1 MVSQRLIKLYYD
13 KLKKPTIIFGLV
25 LHPFMVDNKIKWEVE
40 NPNDVSFSSNV
51 VEGHLEEMLHK
62 FLTLAGLV
70 NGHSTTP
77 GLDWRELSQ
86 NYCKLTEDDVHIGK
100 DLSNKINQQCDR
112 LNTIRL
118 EDDNLTLTSDCYV
131 RDWSIEYEGTEA
143 LYFHVSLELTNPRI
157 SGDVGPEEVDYDT
170 VSQFLEEFMHNDTSS
185 EQETDSVWQIIREV
199 YNEKNMFDDTYM
211 YYVGLIKYYD
221 SFGNNLLN

>member
-13 KLKKPTIIFGLV
+13 KLKKPTIMYGLV

-40 NPNDVSFSSNV
+40 NPNDVSFASNV
-51 VEGHLEEMLHK
+51 VEGHLEEMLHD
-62 FLTLAGLV
+62 FLRLAGIT
-70 NGHSTTP
+70 NGYNPTS

-118 EDDNLTLTSDCYV
+118 KDDNLTLTSDCYV
-131 RDWSIEYEGTEA
+131 RDWSIEYFDTEA
-143 LYFHVSLELTNPRI
+143 LYFHVSLELTNTQIGR
-157 SGDVGPEEVDYDT
+157 GFEPEEVDYDT
-170 VSQFLEEFMHNDTSS
+170 VSQFLEEFMYYDNSS
-185 EQETDSVWQIIREV
+185 EQETDLLWNIIRVITE
-199 YNEKNMFDDTYM
+199 EKNMFDDVYM
-211 YYVGLIKYYD
+211 YSVGLIKYYD
-221 SFGNNLLN
+221 SFGYNLI